1 MKDYEITIVMQV
13 QASDSITEDEVLR
26 EVLQNVPHTPALL
39 NSEKDIALND
49 VHKSIICLNELSDGS
64 HDGFERFDEMLNFL
78 KRENAHTEW
87 VNYKMRKY
95 AEADGMKPEDYQ
107 TKPKQKPQRQSK
119 PTIKDV
125 ATVWQKCTVSDNI
138 LRLPS
143 EQLDRPVYEQVK
155 AQLEA
160 VGGKWKSGKTSGFV
174 FPETTDANDVLSHL
188 IEGKDY
194 QQEKKDFQFYAT
206 PAAVADEVAKHLGA
220 IPDNVKILEPS
231 AGQGALIKAVQR
243 INGNVNFDVYEAM
256 EDNKKVLK
264 TM

>member
-1 MKDYEITIVMQV
+1 MKDYEITLTMQV

-39 NSEKDIALND
+39 NPDKDIALND
-49 VHKSIICLNELSDGS
+49 VHKSIICLNELSDG
-64 HDGFERFDEMLNFL
+64 GFEKYNNMLNFI
-78 KRENAHTEW
+78 KRENAHSEY
-87 VNYKMRKY
+87 VCEQLRKY
-95 AEADGMKPEDYQ
+95 AEAVGMKPEDYQ
-107 TKPKQKPQRQSK
+107 TKPKTKPQRQSK

-125 ATVWQKCTVSDNI
+125 AAVWQKCTVSDNI

-160 VGGKWKSGKTSGFV
+160 VGGKWKGGKTSGFV
-174 FPETTDANDVLSHL
+174 FPETTDATDVLSQL
-188 IEGKDY
+188 ISGRDY
-194 QQEKKDFQFYAT
+194 QQQKKDFQFYAT
-206 PAAVADEVAKHLGA
+206 PAAVADEVAKHLGP

-231 AGQGALIKAVQR
+231 AGQGALIQAVQR